1 MAGPIGGSAGY
12 LTIDP
17 TQNYIGQAVQGVENS
32 LTRFRAEKLE
42 KERQKIEDERYQ
54 QEQRRRDFN
63 DTAEFNEK
71 YKFISTG
78 TGLDS
83 SNRQS
88 VENAKNAYAEAQDL
102 YQKTGDKKYLAIAGN
117 AMNSVNNVNE
127 MPKALNLKV
136 QELQTNQDAYNPISF
151 NKVKDVLAKMTA
163 GNIMQSNDSNGNA
176 RYTLIDKD
184 DNGNVTKV
192 LYKDLNKKQLMDLLT
207 PVEKFNIS
215 GDKGLIDQFQK
226 SVGKE
231 REVKRLVGNKGITE
245 KYTPGADEVAKSIAK
260 EAVSDKSAMY
270 YALDKL
276 GLDPENLDNYT
287 DPKIQ
292 QQASEYFEEVLKST
306 APSTKSEEADYK
318 KANYDL
324 AVQKERNDQAQRARD
339 NARKDREEKRKEKEA
354 SAKEAKIGT
363 PKSPT
368 GKGETANGVKY
379 NIGDRIISVT
389 EKGTEDEAGVKTVFK
404 GVVVKKD
411 GTVVYSFEKD
421 NKRDWKLSK
430 EGQKKVDADP
440 KYEPSDYAGDFIK
453 PEPKKVNYS
462 TTGKNAKAD
471 QAESGILRITNPS
484 TGDFFKNVAEADNYF
499 KSVSNASK
507 KGKTAITDTSKMTP
521 AQRLEYYR
529 TKTKK

>member
-1 MAGPIGGSAGY
+1 MAGAIGGSAGY

-63 DTAEFNEK
+63 DASEFNEK

-117 AMNSVNNVNE
+117 AMNSINNVNE
-127 MPKALNLKV
+127 MPKALNLKA

-231 REVKRLVGNKGITE
+231 REVKRLVGNKEITE
-245 KYTPGADEVAKSIAK
+245 KYTPGAEEVAKTMAQEAIA
-260 EAVSDKSAMY
+260 DKSAMY

-287 DPKIQ
+287 DPKIK

-324 AVQKERNDQAQRARD
+324 AVEKERNDQAQRARD
-339 NARKDREEKRKEKEA
+339 NARLA
-354 SAKEAKIGT
+354 
-363 PKSPT
+363 
-368 GKGETANGVKY
+368 
-379 NIGDRIISVT
+379 
-389 EKGTEDEAGVKTVFK
+389 
-404 GVVVKKD
+404 
-411 GTVVYSFEKD
+411 
-421 NKRDWKLSK
+421 
-430 EGQKKVDADP
+430 
-440 KYEPSDYAGDFIK
+440 
-453 PEPKKVNYS
+453 
-462 TTGKNAKAD
+462 
-471 QAESGILRITNPS
+471 
-484 TGDFFKNVAEADNYF
+484 F
-499 KSVSNASK
+499 KS
-507 KGKTAITDTSKMTP
+507 DLMTS
-521 AQRLEYYR
+521 
-529 TKTKK
+529 